1 MATKMDIQAHYD
13 VNESGFFRKVLGE
26 SMSYTCADWSGQNTL
41 EEAQNNKLKKIA
53 AFAGINDQTRS
64 VLDLGCGWGSTQLWL
79 QINFPGLERNHG
91 VTISTEQCTYAR
103 SQMTPSLSK
112 GSPVSII
119 EDDMSEYLERYADL
133 PYDAA
138 LSIGAI
144 EHLASPRDYRHG
156 THIER
161 YHAFFTGVHR
171 CVSGKFA
178 LQSIVA
184 MKKPNQ
190 LKGLERQRAIRF
202 QYFIAKYVFPNALT
216 PALSYLDAA
225 LSGLYEVDQFEV
237 KSDDYARTL
246 SCWRDN
252 LIASRT
258 DISRQRYELFL
269 RYFDLCIEHFSSGY
283 LGLARYSLSP
293 IRIEQD

>member
-13 VNESGFFRKVLGE
+13 INESAFFCKILGE
-26 SMSYTCADWSGQNTL
+26 SMSYTCADWSGQTSL
-41 EEAQNNKLKKIA
+41 AAAQYNKLKKISG
-53 AFAGINDQTRS
+53 FAGIDAHTRS

-79 QINFPGLERNHG
+79 HQNFPALERNHG
-91 VTISTEQCTYAR
+91 VSISTEQCEYAR
-103 SQMTPSLSK
+103 TQIDSQTI
-112 GSPVSII
+112 SII
-119 EDDMSEYLERYADL
+119 EENMSDYLECYNGV
-133 PYDAA
+133 PYEAA

-144 EHLASPRDYRHG
+144 EHLASPRDYREG
-156 THIER
+156 RHIER
-161 YHAFFTGVHR
+161 YHRFFSDVRR
-171 CVSGKFA
+171 CVSGRFA

-216 PALSYLDAA
+216 PTLGYLDAA
-225 LSGLYEVDQFEV
+225 LTGVYEVDQFEV
-237 KSDDYARTL
+237 KSDDYAKTL

-252 LIASRT
+252 LIAHRDDFT
-258 DISRQRYELFL
+258 RQRYELFL

-283 LGLARYSLSP
+283 LGLARYSLSAP
-293 IRIEQD
+293 PGGH